1 MMRFA
6 AFGLTCALL
15 AGAQN
20 DRVPDPSAREEKTAR
35 LPNGRL
41 QSEEILKAEH
51 EKSLADVAKLIKLAE
66 DLQDELTKNDRHVLS
81 LSALK
86 KCDEIEKLAK
96 KLKGRIR
103 K

>member
-1 MMRFA
+1 MKRLA
-6 AFGLTCALL
+6 VLGLSCALL
-15 AGAQN
+15 AGAQA
-20 DRVPDPSAREEKTAR
+20 DRVPEPGGREEKNAR

-51 EKSLADVAKLIKLAE
+51 EKSLSEVAKLVKLAE
-66 DLQDELTKNDRHVLS
+66 DLQDELLKNDRHVLS
-81 LSALK
+81 LAALK
-86 KCDEIEKLAK
+86 KCEEIEKLAK